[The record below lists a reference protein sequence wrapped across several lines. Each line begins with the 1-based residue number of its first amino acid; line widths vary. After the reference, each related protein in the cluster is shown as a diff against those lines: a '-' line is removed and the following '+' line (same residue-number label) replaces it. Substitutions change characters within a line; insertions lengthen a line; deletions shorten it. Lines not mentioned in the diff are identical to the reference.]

1 MEENIDQKYIKEI
14 ENLDGREWYYTF
26 HRLAQISYQS
36 LYIAARENGM
46 TPNQAASFCTSK
58 WVRKTEDEGIIT
70 QKMCEMFDKLLYDGV
85 ADGMTNLKYDIDSV
99 SRTELYDELLCL
111 YENCRKMAV
120 EIYKDE

>member
-26 HRLAQISYQS
+26 QKLAQISYQS

-70 QKMCEMFDKLLYDGV
+70 QSMSEMFDKLLYGGV
-85 ADGMTNLKYDIDSV
+85 AEGMTDENYDIDSV
-99 SRTELYDELLCL
+99 SRTALYDDLLRFYKSCRELAMDFC
-111 YENCRKMAV
+111 
-120 EIYKDE
+120 KDE